1 MPSAFSCPLFVP
13 YGPVGPPAPVNLGVR
28 LFANTHLFYSLGMNE
43 PPTPSENAMV
53 DPLKPIFDDSTP
65 RGKLM
70 WLPVLIAIVALTA
83 TGCIAYH
90 ALSNTATHSAQPAL
104 LGLAAAW
111 AVGAPTWF
119 FVEYYFFYKKAAA
132 PDSWELF
139 KHGQQVAIPVWAGIA
154 AALYAV
160 GTSDLAKK
168 DSEAQVTCTIEAA
181 SIPSKG
187 TTSAVLQLH
196 CK

>member
-1 MPSAFSCPLFVP
+1 
-13 YGPVGPPAPVNLGVR
+13 
-28 LFANTHLFYSLGMNE
+28 MNE
-43 PPTPSENAMV
+43 PLPSSEIKMV
-53 DPLKPIFDDSTP
+53 DPLKPIFDDSKP
-65 RGKLM
+65 RGRLM
-70 WLPVLIAIVALTA
+70 WLPAFIAVVAITA

-90 ALSNTATHSAQPAL
+90 ALSGTVTHSAQPAL

-119 FVEYYFFYKKAAA
+119 FVEYYFFYKKAPA

-160 GTSDLAKK
+160 GSSDLAKK
-168 DSEAQVTCTIEAA
+168 DSGTQVVCTLEASAPPA
-181 SIPSKG
+181 S
-187 TTSAVLQLH
+187 SATLTALQLR

>member
-1 MPSAFSCPLFVP
+1 
-13 YGPVGPPAPVNLGVR
+13 
-28 LFANTHLFYSLGMNE
+28 
-43 PPTPSENAMV
+43 MV
-53 DPLKPIFDDSTP
+53 DPRKPIFDDSKP

-70 WLPVLIAIVALTA
+70 WLPGLIAVVALTI
-83 TGCIAYH
+83 TGCVSYC
-90 ALSNTATHSAQPAL
+90 ALSNTALRSAQPAL

-119 FVEYYFFYKKAAA
+119 FVEYYFFYKKAPA

-160 GTSDLAKK
+160 GSSDLAKK
-168 DSEAQVTCTIEAA
+168 DSGTQVTCTFEASALPA
-181 SIPSKG
+181 SG
-187 TTSAVLQLH
+187 ATTTAQQLR

>member
-1 MPSAFSCPLFVP
+1 
-13 YGPVGPPAPVNLGVR
+13 
-28 LFANTHLFYSLGMNE
+28 MNE
-43 PPTPSENAMV
+43 LFPTSENAVV
-53 DPLKPIFDDSTP
+53 DPLKPIFDDSKP

-70 WLPVLIAIVALTA
+70 WLPGLIAVVALTA

-90 ALSNTATHSAQPAL
+90 AMSNTAAHSAQPAL

-111 AVGAPTWF
+111 AVGAPSWF

-154 AALYAV
+154 AALYAI
-160 GTSDLAKK
+160 GSSDLAKK
-168 DSEAQVTCTIEAA
+168 DSGTQVTCALEASALPA
-181 SIPSKG
+181 SG
-187 TTSAVLQLH
+187 TTTTALQLR